1 MRWTWLAL
9 AICSEVTGTLA
20 LRATVDHLGWV
31 GLVVVGYG
39 AAFVLLSATLRG
51 GMPIGV
57 AYGIWAATGVCLT
70 AALAVVI
77 FGDRLT
83 VTSMIGIVVVI
94 AGVLLVEFGSR
105 EAGRHSDQRQQ
116 QS

>member
-1 MRWTWLAL
+1 MRWVWLGS
-9 AICSEVTGTLA
+9 AICAEVTGTLA
-20 LRATVDHLGWV
+20 LRASIDHLAWIAM
-31 GLVVVGYG
+31 VVIGYG
-39 AAFVLLSATLRG
+39 AAFVLLSATLRAG
-51 GMPIGV
+51 TPVGV

-77 FGDRLT
+77 FGDQLT
-83 VTSMIGIVVVI
+83 FTTMFGIVIVI

-105 EAGRHSDQRQQ
+105 AAGRSRHQPRH